1 MNNKRIKNITRDSI
15 APYGVL
21 LEPTGISQTGFEI
34 IVREENTGWRLA
46 VLEIE
51 RKSSKTIENHPT
63 SMESFESVY
72 GVTLIILAPNETPE
86 NFEVFLLDK
95 PICLNKGIW
104 HQVITISEKS
114 MVKITE
120 NLYVTSEYYNFENDL
135 IPALIQG
142 LS

>member
-1 MNNKRIKNITRDSI
+1 MNSKCIKNVTRESI

-21 LEPTGISQTGFEI
+21 LEPTGMSKTGFEI

-63 SMESFESVY
+63 SMESFEPVY
-72 GVTLIILAPNETPE
+72 GVTLIILAPNGTPE

-95 PICLNKGIW
+95 PICLDKGIW
-104 HQVITISEKS
+104 HQVITLSEKS

-120 NLYVTSEYYNFENDL
+120 NLNVTSEYYNFENDL
-135 IPALIQG
+135 VPALMF
-142 LS
+142 